1 MSLHSIQTVEALVA
15 GRALEGPLIAVTGGM
30 TFHVLDTA
38 EGSLAVRALMSFL
51 VVLNRPGGVSAAFP
65 LGSGGRR
72 GVVAIIG

>member
-51 VVLNRPGGVSAAFP
+51 VVLNRPGGVSAFP